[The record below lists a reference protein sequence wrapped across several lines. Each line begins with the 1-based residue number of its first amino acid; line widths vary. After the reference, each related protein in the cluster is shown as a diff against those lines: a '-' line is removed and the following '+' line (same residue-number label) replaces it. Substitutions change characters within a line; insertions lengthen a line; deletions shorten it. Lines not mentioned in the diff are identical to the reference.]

1 MAIMKN
7 LLILS
12 HMFPNR
18 NDPRLGIFVHDQLQ
32 ALKKYYRIQVIAPVP
47 WFPPVP
53 GFQRWARHR
62 SLEFQAEYQGIPVV
76 YPRRLTFPKGYG
88 QVIMACHYDHVVHRL
103 CRTLDFDIIHS
114 HGVWPDGYVA
124 SRIGRSFGK
133 PVVIT
138 SHGADTY
145 RFLRN
150 LTTGPLVRSSI
161 RRADR
166 LIAVSSADA
175 QFIRQHCDIK
185 DKLAIISN
193 GVDVQQFHPQST
205 AAVRSQLGLPV
216 DKQIIV
222 FVGYLYPVKGVSSLL
237 TAMTLLNSPDTHL
250 VLVGDGFLRQTLEQ
264 QVRETHLQDRVH
276 FVGEQPHDRIPLWMN
291 CADVF
296 CLPSLNE
303 GWPTVLFEALACGKP
318 VVATNVGGIPEAIND
333 ARYGILV
340 EPGQPHA
347 LAQALQNALVTN
359 WKPAELVA
367 YACRHSWQA
376 KADMIHEQIYQPL
389 LG

>member
-1 MAIMKN
+1 MKN

-32 ALKKYYRIQVIAPVP
+32 ALKSYYHIQVIAPVP
-47 WFPPVP
+47 WFPPIP
-53 GFQRWARHR
+53 GFSRWSRHR
-62 SLEFQAEYQGIPVV
+62 LLEHQAEYQGIPVS

-88 QVIMACHYDHVVHRL
+88 QLIMACHYRHVVHRL
-103 CRTLDFDIIHS
+103 CRKLDFDIIHS

-124 SRIGRSFGK
+124 SCIGRSFKK

-150 LTTGPLVRSSI
+150 LTTGPLVRTAL
-161 RRADR
+161 RRSDR
-166 LIAVSSADA
+166 IIAVSAADA
-175 QFIRQHCDIK
+175 QFIQRHDDVK
-185 DKLAIISN
+185 AKLAIICN
-193 GVDVQQFHPQST
+193 GVDTQKFHPQDT
-205 AAVRSQLGLPV
+205 AAVRKQLALPV
-216 DKQIIV
+216 DKKIVV
-222 FVGYLYPVKGVSSLL
+222 FVGYLYPVKGIASLL
-237 TAMTLLNSPDTHL
+237 TAMTLLDSSDLHL
-250 VLVGDGFLRQTLEQ
+250 VLVGDGLLRQALEQ
-264 QVRETHLQDRVH
+264 QVRESQLHDRVH
-276 FVGEQPHDRIPLWMN
+276 FIGEQPHDRIPLWMN

-318 VVATNVGGIPEAIND
+318 VVATHVGGIPEAIHS
-333 ARYGILV
+333 AQYGILV
-340 EPGQPHA
+340 EPNQPQMLARALHTA
-347 LAQALQNALVTN
+347 LAAEWPTN
-359 WKPAELVA
+359 ELVA
-367 YACRHSWQA
+367 YAGQHSWQA
-376 KADMIHEQIYQPL
+376 KAEIIHKQIYQPL